1 MNTNTAPSVADA
13 TAGIK
18 IKTQLP
24 KENEMNTNTLPQVP
38 TQIAVDTVTGAT
50 EKQIAFMDKLM
61 AKVAEKVEGITST
74 EAQGALAAC
83 KAITDYR
90 SNGGVMSKRQA
101 SALIDTLIKLTEM
114 NYGTPVT
121 PATQPAFV
129 PKVPAPL
136 GIYRQ
141 DDKIYC
147 VRKARQ
153 SERVYAYQL
162 ILINGREP
170 RWEYVAGK
178 VYDLKVEDMISLEVA
193 QEYGRKTGICC
204 ICGRFLTDEE
214 SVTKGIGPVCERK
227 YATLYSNRHN
237 Q

>member
-1 MNTNTAPSVADA
+1 MNT
-13 TAGIK
+13 
-18 IKTQLP
+18 
-24 KENEMNTNTLPQVP
+24 MPQVP

-74 EAQGALAAC
+74 EAQGALDAC
-83 KAITDYR
+83 KAIRDYR
-90 SNGGVMSKRQA
+90 DNGGVMSKRQA

-114 NYGTPVT
+114 NYGTPVAPVT
-121 PATQPAFV
+121 RPAFV
-129 PKVPAPL
+129 PRVAAPL

-162 ILINGREP
+162 ILINGNEP
-170 RWEYVAGK
+170 RWEYAAGK
-178 VYDLKVEDMISLEVA
+178 VYDLKVEEMISLEVA
-193 QEYGRKTGICC
+193 QEYGRRTGICC

-227 YATLYSNRHN
+227 YEGIYSSRHN

>member
-1 MNTNTAPSVADA
+1 MNTS
-13 TAGIK
+13 
-18 IKTQLP
+18 
-24 KENEMNTNTLPQVP
+24 TLPQVP
-38 TQIAVDTVTGAT
+38 SQIASDTVMGAT
-50 EKQIAFMDKLM
+50 DKQIAFMDKLM

-101 SALIDTLIKLTEM
+101 SALIDTLIKLTEI
-114 NYGTPVT
+114 NYGTPAT
-121 PATQPAFV
+121 PVTQPAFV
-129 PKVPAPL
+129 PRVPAPL

-153 SERVYAYQL
+153 SERVYAYE
-162 ILINGREP
+162 LINIEGRNP

-178 VYDLKVEDMISLEVA
+178 VYELKVEDMISLEVA
-193 QEYGRKTGICC
+193 QQYGRRTGICC
-204 ICGRFLTDEE
+204 ICGRFLTDDE
-214 SVTKGIGPVCERK
+214 SVAKGIGPVCEQK
-227 YATLYSNRHN
+227 YSVVYSQARGI
-237 Q
+237 

>member
-1 MNTNTAPSVADA
+1 MTTNT
-13 TAGIK
+13 I
-18 IKTQLP
+18 
-24 KENEMNTNTLPQVP
+24 PQVP

-74 EAQGALAAC
+74 EAQGALNAC
-83 KAITDYR
+83 KAIRDYR
-90 SNGGVMSKRQA
+90 DNGGVMSKRQA
-101 SALIDTLIKLTEM
+101 SALIDNLIKLTEM
-114 NYGTPVT
+114 NYGTPVAPVT
-121 PATQPAFV
+121 RPAFV
-129 PKVPAPL
+129 PRVAAPL

-162 ILINGREP
+162 ITTDP
-170 RWEYVAGK
+170 RNPKWEYAAGK

-193 QEYGRKTGICC
+193 QEYGRRTGICC

-227 YATLYSNRHN
+227 YEGIYSSRHN

>member
-1 MNTNTAPSVADA
+1 MRFQNT
-13 TAGIK
+13 I
-18 IKTQLP
+18 
-24 KENEMNTNTLPQVP
+24 PQVP

-74 EAQGALAAC
+74 EAQGALDAC
-83 KAITDYR
+83 KAIRDYR
-90 SNGGVMSKRQA
+90 DNGGVMSKRQA

-114 NYGTPVT
+114 NYGTPVAPVT
-121 PATQPAFV
+121 RPAFV
-129 PKVPAPL
+129 PRVAAPL

-141 DDKIYC
+141 DDNIYC

-170 RWEYVAGK
+170 RWEYAAGK
-178 VYDLKVEDMISLEVA
+178 VYDLKVENMISLEVA
-193 QEYGRKTGICC
+193 QEYGRRTGICC

-214 SVTKGIGPVCERK
+214 SVTKGIGPVCESK
-227 YATLYSNRHN
+227 YSALYANRHN

>member
-1 MNTNTAPSVADA
+1 MNSNT
-13 TAGIK
+13 I
-18 IKTQLP
+18 
-24 KENEMNTNTLPQVP
+24 PQVP
-38 TQIAVDTVTGAT
+38 TQVAIDTVTGAT

-74 EAQGALAAC
+74 EAQGALNAC
-83 KAITDYR
+83 KAIRDYR
-90 SNGGVMSKRQA
+90 DNGGVMSKRQA
-101 SALIDTLIKLTEM
+101 SALIDNLIKLTEM
-114 NYGTPVT
+114 NYGTPVAPVT
-121 PATQPAFV
+121 RPAFV
-129 PKVPAPL
+129 PRVEAPL

-170 RWEYVAGK
+170 RWEYAAGK
-178 VYDLKVEDMISLEVA
+178 VYDLKVEEMISLEVA
-193 QEYGRKTGICC
+193 QEYGRRTGICC

-227 YATLYSNRHN
+227 YEGIYSSRHN

>member
-1 MNTNTAPSVADA
+1 
-13 TAGIK
+13 
-18 IKTQLP
+18 
-24 KENEMNTNTLPQVP
+24 MNTNTLPQVP

-50 EKQIAFMDKLM
+50 DKQIAFMDKLM

-74 EAQGALAAC
+74 EAQGALDAC

-121 PATQPAFV
+121 PVAQTTFV
-129 PKVPAPL
+129 PRVPAPL